1 MSVNQKNGKIGE
13 QEVVDLVSCPNCGKK
28 LMLLPD
34 NYPLYDIQCIGCN
47 FRAQIKT
54 TNDKPLSTI

>member
-34 NYPLYDIQCIGCN
+34 NYPFMIFSVLD
-47 FRAQIKT
+47 ATSEPKL
-54 TNDKPLSTI
+54 K